1 MDAPPQVGPG
11 PVGFDL
17 DLTLIDSR
25 PAILAAWAAV
35 ARDTGVTIDADSVD
49 RRMGLKLEDEAAFW
63 FPPDQVP
70 AAAAVY
76 RRHYVRL
83 APAMTTALPGA
94 HEALAAVRAA
104 GASPVVITAKHP
116 ISVGPSMSAARLTAD
131 EIFTLV
137 HGPEKAVVLVRIGAV
152 AYLGDT
158 PADMRAACSAGAV
171 AVGIPTGSF
180 TRNELRGAGADI
192 VLDSLTEFPAWYA
205 AVRGA
210 SAGASGR

>member
-1 MDAPPQVGPG
+1 MDAAPQVGPG

-25 PAILAAWAAV
+25 GAILAAWAET
-35 ARDTGVTIDADSVD
+35 ARETGVTIDAAAVD
-49 RRMGLKLEDEAAFW
+49 RRLGLKLEDEAAFW
-63 FPPDQVP
+63 FPAGQVA

-83 APAMTTALPGA
+83 APGMTTALPGA

-116 ISVGPSMSAARLTAD
+116 ISVGPSMAAARLTAG

-137 HGPEKAVVLVRIGAV
+137 HGPEKAAVLTRIGAA
-152 AYLGDT
+152 AYIGDT
-158 PADMRAACSAGAV
+158 PADMRAARSAGTA
-171 AVGIPTGSF
+171 AVGVPTGSF
-180 TRNELRGAGADI
+180 TENELRAAGAHL

-210 SAGASGR
+210 AV